1 MIREMTQAKTRIEWV
16 DQARGWGM
24 ILVMLGHA
32 PFTDLAHKLIYSFH
46 MPFFFALSG
55 WLHNPVR
62 HRNFAELVRARWK
75 TLILPYFLYS
85 CIGYMGL
92 VVQWGMG
99 RKPWGLSP
107 LDPIL
112 GTLLGWRNST
122 PYNGTLWFVACLV
135 MTEFGFFWLFR
146 IARRRA
152 LVAFVLAFVPLVQII
167 RFPYPL
173 PFPYPWSLDAAFVA
187 IVFFAFGYLVR
198 SVWDTEIF
206 RKWSPRILVPV
217 LALWLCAAL
226 LGGPIDMYTDLYKT
240 PVLFVASSLAGIFA
254 TFLIV
259 PRIPAS
265 KVIGS
270 IGRHSLVLLALHFWF
285 AYYLVQTFLKFVAPG
300 GLPTTT
306 LSLSLQGVGYMVAA
320 LLILWPVC
328 IAFDKWAPILV
339 GGGRK

>member
-1 MIREMTQAKTRIEWV
+1 MTEAKPRIEWV

-32 PFTDLAHKLIYSFH
+32 PFPGIAHKLIYSFH
-46 MPFFFALSG
+46 IPFFFALSG

-62 HRNFAELVRARWK
+62 HRNFAELVRARWR
-75 TLILPYFLYS
+75 TLIIPYFLYS
-85 CIGYMGL
+85 CIGYLGL

-135 MTEFGFFWLFR
+135 VTEFGFYWLFR
-146 IARRRA
+146 LAGRRA
-152 LVAFVLAFVPLVQII
+152 LVAFALAFVPFAKFILS
-167 RFPYPL
+167 PYL
-173 PFPYPWSLDAAFVA
+173 PFPYPWSLDAALVA
-187 IVFFAFGYLVR
+187 VVFFAFGYLVR
-198 SVWDTEIF
+198 TFWDKERF

-217 LALWLCAAL
+217 LVVWLCAAL
-226 LGGPIDMYTDLYKT
+226 MGGPIDMYTDLYET
-240 PVLFVASSLAGIFA
+240 PVAFVVGALAGILA
-254 TFLIV
+254 TFIIV
-259 PRIPAS
+259 SRVPAS
-265 KVIGS
+265 KWIGA

-285 AYYLVQTFLKFVAPG
+285 AYYLVQLFLKHVAPA
-300 GLPTTT
+300 GLPTTPW
-306 LSLSLQGVGYMVAA
+306 SLSLQGVGYTVAA

-328 IAFDKWAPILV
+328 VVFDRWAPILV